1 MESYLKKDIRFVKG
15 VGEKRAQLFEKLGVS
30 SVGDLLGL
38 FPRRMEDRRIVKP
51 ITSLADG
58 ETVGV
63 TAVVCAMPTE
73 KRIRKNMTVYTMAV
87 RDGSGVMHMV
97 WYNTTYVKTA
107 FRVGE
112 TYCFYGQVKRGYGK
126 WEMLSPLY
134 EKPDEK
140 KAIGRLVPIYPL
152 TEGLSQKIVS
162 QTIKACLEEMPD
174 TVVDPIPKSVR
185 EAYGLAERNYA
196 LRQIH
201 FPDDEWCYEAARK
214 RLLFQEFFYLRLAVG
229 FRRHGLSQEK
239 GLAFSCRDP
248 RPFFEVLPFAM
259 TNAQMRVLRE
269 IAKDLTDK
277 RPMAR
282 LVQGDVGSGK
292 TAVAAAAM
300 YMAVKSGYQAVLMA
314 PTEILAKQHYETL
327 SGWYASLGLTVSILT
342 GSTTAAKKRKILEE
356 LKDGKIDVIV
366 GTHAL
371 IEENVVFHAL
381 GLAITDEQH
390 RFGVKQRARLAE
402 KGSAPHVLVM
412 TATPIPRTLSLTLYG
427 DLDVSV
433 IDELPPGRKKVDT
446 YAVTESMRQ
455 RIYRFLR
462 QGLEQGFQAYVVCPL
477 VEESEALDLKA
488 ATILSEQMQEAFPDF
503 SVSLIHGK
511 MKAKEK
517 EAVMAAFSAGEIG
530 ILVSTTVI
538 EVGVNVPNACYMI
551 VENAE
556 RFGLSQLHQL
566 RGRVGRGGD
575 KAYCILFSDAT
586 GKTAEERAKI
596 MTQSNDGFY
605 IAEKDL
611 ELRGPGEYFGTR
623 QHGVPSYQMTEL
635 LSDVKLLKQAAD
647 AADAYLEEDPLLE
660 KEQNRALQQI
670 IAEKIEE
677 NKTTMN

>member
-15 VGEKRAQLFEKLGVS
+15 VGEKRAQLFEKLGVA

-38 FPRRMEDRRIVKP
+38 FPRRMEDRRVVKP
-51 ITSLADG
+51 ITSLTDG

-63 TAVVCAMPTE
+63 TAVVCAMPAE

-87 RDGSGVMHMV
+87 RDASGVMHMV

-134 EKPDEK
+134 EKPGEK
-140 KAIGRLVPIYPL
+140 KSIGRLVPIYPL

-162 QTIKACLEEMPD
+162 QTIKACLEELPD
-174 TVVDPIPKSVR
+174 TVVDPIPKSIR

-229 FRRHGLSQEK
+229 FRRHGLTQEK

-248 RPFFEVLPFAM
+248 RPFFEVLPYAM

-327 SGWYASLGLTVSILT
+327 SGWYASLGLTVSMLT

-356 LKDGKIDVIV
+356 LKEGKIDVIV

-446 YAVTESMRQ
+446 YAVTESMRP

-488 ATILSEQMQEAFPDF
+488 ATILSAQMQEAFPEF
-503 SVSLIHGK
+503 SVALIHGK

-517 EAVMAAFSAGEIG
+517 EAVMSAFSAGEIG

-538 EVGVNVPNACYMI
+538 EVGVNVPKASYMI

-586 GKTAEERAKI
+586 GKTAEERANI

-660 KEQNRALQQI
+660 KEENRALKQVV
-670 IAEKIEE
+670 ADKIEE

>member
-15 VGEKRAQLFEKLGVS
+15 VGEKRAQLFEKLGVA

-488 ATILSEQMQEAFPDF
+488 ATILSAQMQETFPDF

-517 EAVMAAFSAGEIG
+517 EAVMAAFAAGDIH

-660 KEQNRALQQI
+660 KEQNRALQQVG
-670 IAEKIEE
+670 AEKIEE

>member
-38 FPRRMEDRRIVKP
+38 FPRRMEDRRIMKP

-63 TAVVCAMPTE
+63 TAVVCAMPAE

-433 IDELPPGRKKVDT
+433 TDELPPGRKKVDT

-488 ATILSEQMQEAFPDF
+488 ATILSAQMQETFPDF

-517 EAVMAAFSAGEIG
+517 EAVMAAFAAGDIH

-660 KEQNRALQQI
+660 KEQNRALQQVV
-670 IAEKIEE
+670 AEKIEE

>member
-30 SVGDLLGL
+30 SVGELLNL
-38 FPRRMEDRRIVKP
+38 FPRRMEDRRVVKP
-51 ITSLADG
+51 IANLTDG
-58 ETVGV
+58 ETVCV
-63 TAVVCAMPTE
+63 TAVCCAPPSE

-126 WEMLSPLY
+126 WEMLSPIY
-134 EKPDEK
+134 EKPEEK
-140 KAIGRLVPIYPL
+140 KSLGRLVPIYPL
-152 TEGLSQKIVS
+152 TEGLSQKLVS
-162 QTIKACLEEMPD
+162 QAIKTCLEGLPD
-174 TVVDPIPKSVR
+174 TVVDPIPEPVRKKS
-185 EAYGLAERNYA
+185 GLAELNYA
-196 LRQIH
+196 MRQIH
-201 FPDDEWCYEAARK
+201 FPDDEWCYEASRK
-214 RLLFQEFFYLRLAVG
+214 RLLFQEFFYLRMAVG
-229 FRRHGLSQEK
+229 FRRQGLYREK

-248 RPFFEVLPFAM
+248 RPFFDVLPFAM

-269 IAKDLTDK
+269 IARDLTDK

-356 LKDGKIDVIV
+356 LKEGKIDVIV

-402 KGSAPHVLVM
+402 KGSAPHILVM

-446 YAVTESMRQ
+446 YAVTETMRP
-455 RIYRFLR
+455 RIYRFLK
-462 QGLEQGFQAYVVCPL
+462 QGLENGFQAYVVCPL

-488 ATILSEQMQEAFPDF
+488 ATLLSAQMQE
-503 SVSLIHGK
+503 
-511 MKAKEK
+511 
-517 EAVMAAFSAGEIG
+517 
-530 ILVSTTVI
+530 
-538 EVGVNVPNACYMI
+538 
-551 VENAE
+551 
-556 RFGLSQLHQL
+556 
-566 RGRVGRGGD
+566 
-575 KAYCILFSDAT
+575 
-586 GKTAEERAKI
+586 
-596 MTQSNDGFY
+596 
-605 IAEKDL
+605 
-611 ELRGPGEYFGTR
+611 
-623 QHGVPSYQMTEL
+623 
-635 LSDVKLLKQAAD
+635 
-647 AADAYLEEDPLLE
+647 
-660 KEQNRALQQI
+660 
-670 IAEKIEE
+670 
-677 NKTTMN
+677 